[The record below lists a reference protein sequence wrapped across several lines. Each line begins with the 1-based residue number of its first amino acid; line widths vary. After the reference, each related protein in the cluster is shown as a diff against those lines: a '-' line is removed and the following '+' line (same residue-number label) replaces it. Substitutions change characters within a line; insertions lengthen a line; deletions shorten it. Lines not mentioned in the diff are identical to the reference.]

1 MVDRQRGRSNDP
13 IIGEITIE
21 LKKAQLIF
29 IRHAKNFPSL
39 ENPTKI
45 LKISTVSYG
54 IGRVKPFV

>member
-29 IRHAKNFPSL
+29 IRHAKNFPSS
-39 ENPTKI
+39 ENPTTHKNFKEFHD
-45 LKISTVSYG
+45 LLWHW
-54 IGRVKPFV
+54 